1 MPGVPSNLE
10 GGRLLRAQNMH
21 HTGMAA
27 RNIVAIGASAGGIEA
42 IRQLAAELPP
52 DLDAAVLAT
61 LHIVSGSDEI
71 LPALLNR
78 SGPLPASNAVDGE
91 PVHPGRIYV
100 APPDYHLI
108 LKDQRLQLSHGPK
121 ENFQRPCINAM
132 FRSVAE
138 AFGPRASGILLT
150 GTLDDGAAGLWAI
163 QQRGGSTIVQDPE
176 EALFRAMPEN
186 AIRGLN
192 VQYIV
197 RIREMGPLLTQ
208 LTRRNERAFPAPA
221 VEPPLEP
228 GLQTC
233 PECGGAMSTI
243 RLGGLREYRC
253 HIGHRFGLRTLI
265 AEKRNVVENFLDS
278 ALAQS
283 EELTDLL
290 AMGLSDADP
299 AVKRIL
305 HDEIAERRRE
315 QQALRELAS
324 RPMADLPEPGTS
336 SGQDQEKVDQGELSE
351 R

>member
-1 MPGVPSNLE
+1 MV
-10 GGRLLRAQNMH
+10 
-21 HTGMAA
+21 A
-27 RNIVAIGASAGGIEA
+27 RNIVAIGASAGGIGA
-42 IRQLAAELPP
+42 IRQLAAEFPP

-91 PVHPGRIYV
+91 PLRSGHIYV

-108 LKDQRLQLSHGPK
+108 VKDQHLQLSHGPK

-138 AFGPRASGILLT
+138 AFGPRASGVLLT

-197 RIREMGPLLTQ
+197 RIREMGSLLAK
-208 LTRRNERAFPAPA
+208 LTGRNERAFPGPA

-228 GLQTC
+228 GGQTC
-233 PECGGAMSTI
+233 PECGGVMSTV

-253 HIGHRFGLRTLI
+253 HTGHRFGFRTLI
-265 AEKRNVVENFLDS
+265 AEKRNVVENLIDS

-290 AMGLSDADP
+290 AMALSDADS
-299 AVKRIL
+299 AVKGIL

-315 QQALRELAS
+315 QHALRELAN
-324 RPMADLPEPGTS
+324 RPKADLPEPGI
-336 SGQDQEKVDQGELSE
+336 GPGNDREEIDQGELSE